1 MALHKQAHW
10 YSPIRIGVA
19 ISETGKENIK
29 KFNIIRI
36 KPYET
41 STQLFKGDD
50 CMKFSNDEQIL
61 KLIETTVSISFE
73 KYHDEAPYSKNRL

>member
-19 ISETGKENIK
+19 ISETEKENIK

-41 STQLFKGDD
+41 PR
-50 CMKFSNDEQIL
+50 N
-61 KLIETTVSISFE
+61 
-73 KYHDEAPYSKNRL
+73 YSKEMIV